1 VKCRRLDN
9 KTGRTESALQG
20 VMRHERFLDG
30 VQPGG
35 ADAFDRG
42 H

>member
-9 KTGRTESALQG
+9 KTGRTETALQG
-20 VMRHERFLDG
+20 VMRHERLLHR
-30 VQPGG
+30 VQPDS